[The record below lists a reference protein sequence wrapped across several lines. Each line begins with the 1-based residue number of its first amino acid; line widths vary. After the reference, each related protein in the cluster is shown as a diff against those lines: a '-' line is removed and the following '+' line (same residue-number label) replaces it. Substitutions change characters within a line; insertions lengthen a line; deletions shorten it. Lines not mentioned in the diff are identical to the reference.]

1 MCIRDSTYILE
12 CRDKSLY
19 TGWTNNIE
27 KRLKEH
33 NEGKGAKYTR
43 GRRPVK
49 LVYLEIFDTK
59 EEAMRR
65 EFFIKRMGRKEKE
78 ELIMRQQCEKEM
90 KGKIT
95 DR

>member
-1 MCIRDSTYILE
+1 MNYTYILE